1 MQRSVNYIA
10 GAYRGKSVSEIRRN
24 IDKAREVAERVW
36 AAGHVA
42 ICPHLNTAFM
52 DGVAPDEVFLEGD
65 LIILKFC
72 QNMILV
78 DGWQNS
84 SGTKNEIEFAKKN
97 KIDVYDSIEVWEQ
110 YFLPWS
116 KDNKRPNVL
125 DNIHGFES
133 SLPERIPKTYKKDY

>member
-10 GAYRGKSVSEIRRN
+10 GAYRGKTVSEIRNN
-24 IDKAREVAERVW
+24 IEKARAVAERVW

-72 QNMILV
+72 KNMILV
-78 DGWQNS
+78 PGWEKS
-84 SGTKNEIEFAKKN
+84 SGTKNEIEFAHKN
-97 KIDVYDSIEVWEQ
+97 HIEVYDSIERWEH
-110 YFLPWS
+110 YLLPWTEN
-116 KDNKRPNVL
+116 NKTPNVL

-133 SLPERIPKTYKKDY
+133 SQRVFEPSTYKKSR